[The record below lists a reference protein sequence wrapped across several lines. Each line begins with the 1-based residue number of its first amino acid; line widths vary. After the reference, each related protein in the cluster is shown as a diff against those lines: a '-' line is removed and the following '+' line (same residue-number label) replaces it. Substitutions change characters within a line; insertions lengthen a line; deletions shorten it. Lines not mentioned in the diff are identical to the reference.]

1 MIIIFESLFVGLY
14 CSFLY
19 IIISN
24 FNLNLNKY
32 CFLFLFGFLKHYL
45 SYYFGIHDYYCNNG
59 YACSKCMCNSNSNN
73 SKKISDTKYL
83 LFDSILE
90 GFLFI
95 IVGNYILNCFKN
107 KYLGFFVIGLFLH
120 LFAELFYIHI
130 FFCKNRCIDIK

>member
-1 MIIIFESLFVGLY
+1 MLIIYESLFVGLY
-14 CSFLY
+14 CLFLY
-19 IIISN
+19 IILK
-24 FNLNLNKY
+24 NLNLNLY
-32 CFLFLFGFLKHYL
+32 YFLFIFGFLKHFL

-59 YACSKCMCNSNSNN
+59 YACNNCNN

-95 IVGNYILNCFKN
+95 VVGHYILNCFAN

-120 LFAELFYIHI
+120 LSAELFFIHMY
-130 FFCKNRCIDIK
+130 FCKYRCIDI

>member
-95 IVGNYILNCFKN
+95 IVGNYILNCFTN
-107 KYLGFFVIGLFLH
+107 KYL
-120 LFAELFYIHI
+120 
-130 FFCKNRCIDIK
+130 